1 MKVPIV
7 ASLDLT
13 NDTQQQPE
21 EIPSPT
27 TNLDFKILVVLSTGI
42 VFLCGLDNGYGRL
55 ARQYT
60 KSIGFLLGKQK
71 SVRINEIE

>member
-21 EIPSPT
+21 E
-27 TNLDFKILVVLSTGI
+27 NLDFKILVVLSTGI